1 MKKFEVTIRCTSYNQ
16 VDYILD
22 ALKSFVMQETTFPF
36 LILIVD
42 DASTDGTAQIIR
54 QYVEDEFDKRESQN
68 SWPESK
74 EYYDDIFA
82 QHHVNKNCYIL
93 SMNLKQNMYHDQ
105 LKKQSLFAPWIQ
117 CSKYIAMC
125 DGDDYWIDRH
135 KLQKQVDFLESHSD
149 YQLIFHNAI
158 CHQQDGSQPDWIM
171 CQFPTGDFGL
181 KEVFEYWQL
190 PYASVLVRETIYEHP
205 AYKELIKK
213 VQGGWCWFIIAAQVG
228 KVYGVSECMSVYRK
242 NAGGVSNGM
251 SLDFVIEANYK
262 FAYAVG
268 VDVAINAI
276 DNKVRDILVR
286 HYREYLKGNPCVKK
300 AMETAM
306 KYNRRMSMYV
316 LWDYIKHLPKA
327 LFVKLTSKE
336 PK

>member
-1 MKKFEVTIRCTSYNQ
+1 VKKFEVTIRCTSYNQ

-22 ALKSFVMQETTFPF
+22 AIKSFVMQETTFPF

-54 QYVEDEFDKRESQN
+54 QYVENEFDKNESQN
-68 SWPESK
+68 SWQVST
-74 EYYDDIFA
+74 EYYDNIFA

-93 SMNLKQNMYHDQ
+93 SMNLKRNLYHDQ

-158 CHQQDGSQPDWIM
+158 CHKQDGSQPDWIM

-181 KEVFEYWQL
+181 KEVFDYWQL
-190 PYASVLVRETIYEHP
+190 PYASVLVRESIYEHP
-205 AYKELIKK
+205 AYKALLKK

-251 SLDFVIEANYK
+251 SLSFVIEANYK

-268 VDVAINAI
+268 EEVAIHAI
-276 DNKVRDILVR
+276 DEKVRSLLNR
-286 HYREYLKGNPCVKK
+286 HYRAYLRGDAEAKK
-300 AMETAM
+300 AMKIA
-306 KYNRRMSMYV
+306 KRFNSRMPFYV
-316 LWDYIKHLPKA
+316 LCDYIKHLPLMFMRKI
-327 LFVKLTSKE
+327 KNY
-336 PK
+336 